1 MPEPTGLGSVPYVVL
16 GRYLCVLLFFGIQ
29 GFRRRQGE
37 STEDYYLAGR
47 AQGWVVSSLTIMATF
62 FSSFAL
68 LGAPGMVYRDGVV
81 FALFSLNV
89 PVAGVAIYLLGAR
102 IRRIGREKGYLTP
115 ADMIADHYGS
125 PVGLRLL
132 VARVGLLYAVPYIVI
147 QIQAGGI
154 LSQQLFPGHNAFEI
168 GACLLAAITMVY
180 VAVGGMRSVAWTDVI
195 QGGLLVAGMLLAGI
209 AAVAVLGG
217 PGPFFAAVA
226 ALPPKS
232 LSAPGTTGRWTP
244 ELLFT
249 ASLFASLGSM
259 IQPAQWMRFYA
270 ARSSDV
276 LRRSALIF
284 AAVLTLCFFF
294 GVMLVGLGGQVLYPL
309 LDAAGD
315 YRTTAA
321 GAVLPHPDVGS
332 TPGEFD
338 QILVVVLKNHLP
350 ELLGPAGV
358 ILATLVLVA
367 IMAAAMST
375 ADSNL
380 HALSALITHDVYD
393 QFLRPEAS
401 PRERTWVGRG
411 LIAIVTVLAL
421 ILVIVAR
428 RSDSNPLG
436 MIVILGLL
444 AIAFSTQLL
453 PMTVDML
460 YLRLGTRPGAIAGL
474 VTGLA
479 TVFLLSPFWSMVAGG
494 AFSGIFGSM
503 KKMIAIGT
511 WGLLS
516 NATVFVVVSWTGR
529 RTAPPAQVPSVVQ
542 GARSQVDSAE

>member
-1 MPEPTGLGSVPYVVL
+1 MPESTGLGSVPYVVL
-16 GRYLCVLLFFGIQ
+16 GLYLCVLLCFGIQ

-89 PVAGVAIYLLGAR
+89 PVAGAAIYLLGAR
-102 IRRIGREKGYLTP
+102 IRKIGREHGYLTP
-115 ADMIADHYGS
+115 AAMIADHYRS
-125 PVGLRLL
+125 RLGLRLL
-132 VARVGLLYAVPYIVI
+132 VTLVGLLYAVPYVVM

-154 LSQQLFPGHNAFEI
+154 LSQQLFPGRDSFEI
-168 GACLLAAITMVY
+168 GASMLALITMIY
-180 VAVGGMRSVAWTDVI
+180 IMIGGMRSVAWTDVV
-195 QGGLLVAGMLLAGI
+195 QGGLLVGGMLLAG
-209 AAVAVLGG
+209 AATIWVLGG

-226 ALPPKS
+226 QPPPRS
-232 LSAPGTTGRWTP
+232 LSAPGTSGRWTP
-244 ELLFT
+244 EILFT

-270 ARSSDV
+270 ARSAAV

-309 LDAAGD
+309 TDASGAYLVDDAGQ
-315 YRTTAA
+315 
-321 GAVLPHPDVGS
+321 VLPHPAVGR
-332 TPGEFD
+332 TAGEFD

-350 ELLGPAGV
+350 ELLGSFGA
-358 ILATLVLVA
+358 ILAALVLVA

-380 HALSALITHDVYD
+380 HALSALITQDIYQPFV
-393 QFLRPEAS
+393 RPRAS
-401 PRERTWVGRG
+401 QRERTWVGR
-411 LIAIVTVLAL
+411 LIIAIVTALAL
-421 ILVIVAR
+421 LLVLVGR
-428 RSDSNPLG
+428 QSEHNPLA
-436 MIVILGLL
+436 MIVVLGLL

-453 PMTVDML
+453 PLTIDML
-460 YLRLGTRPGAIAGL
+460 YLRRGTRQGASAGL
-474 VTGLA
+474 CVGIA
-479 TVFLLSPFWSMVAGG
+479 TIFLLSPFFPMLAGNTFADLLGQARTMIDTG
-494 AFSGIFGSM
+494 A
-503 KKMIAIGT
+503 
-511 WGLLS
+511 WGLCL
-516 NATVFVVVSWTGR
+516 NILTFAVVSYFTR
-529 RTAPPAQVPSVVQ
+529 SKKPS
-542 GARSQVDSAE
+542 

>member
-1 MPEPTGLGSVPYVVL
+1 MTESGDL
-16 GRYLCVLLFFGIQ
+16 GRMPHIILALYLLLLLAFGII
-29 GFRRRQGE
+29 GYRRRQAE
-37 STEDYYLAGR
+37 SEEDYFLAGR
-47 AQGWVVSSLTIMATF
+47 GQGWIVSSLTIMATF

-102 IRRIGREKGYLTP
+102 IRRIGREHGYLTP
-115 ADMIADHYGS
+115 ADMIASHYDS
-125 PVGLRLL
+125 RVALRLL
-132 VARVGLLYAVPYIVI
+132 VALVGLLYAIPYVVI

-154 LSQQLFPGHNAFEI
+154 LSQQLFPGADAFET
-168 GACLLAAITMVY
+168 GACLLALITMLY
-180 VAVGGMRSVAWTDVI
+180 VMSGGMRSVAWTDVV
-195 QGGLLVAGMLLAGI
+195 QGGLLVGGMLLAGI
-209 AAVAVLGG
+209 AAVGVLGG
-217 PGPFFAAVA
+217 PGPFFEAVA
-226 ALPPKS
+226 ELPPKS

-270 ARSSDV
+270 ARSSNT

-309 LDAAGD
+309 LDAAGQ
-315 YRTTAA
+315 YRTTDA
-321 GAVLPHPDVGS
+321 GALLPHPSVGA
-332 TPGEFD
+332 TPGSFD
-338 QILVVVLKNHLP
+338 QVLIVVLKNHLP

-358 ILATLVLVA
+358 VLAALVLVA

-380 HALSALITHDVYD
+380 HALSALLTHDVYD
-393 QFLRPEAS
+393 QFVRPAAS
-401 PRERTWVGRG
+401 QSERTWVGRAV
-411 LIAIVTVLAL
+411 IAAVTVLAL
-421 ILVIVAR
+421 VLVILGR
-428 RSDSNPLG
+428 RSESNPLG

-453 PMTVDML
+453 PMTIDML
-460 YLRLGTRPGAIAGL
+460 FIRRGSRQGAIAGL
-474 VTGLA
+474 LAGVA
-479 TVFLLSPFWSMVAGG
+479 TVLLLSPFWSMIAGDTFG
-494 AFSGIFGSM
+494 GILASM
-503 KKMIAIGT
+503 KKMIDIGA
-511 WGLLS
+511 WGLFVNTAVFAVLS
-516 NATVFVVVSWTGR
+516 WLRPTR
-529 RTAPPAQVPSVVQ
+529 
-542 GARSQVDSAE
+542 